1 MSIYIDPIGES
12 LGLKPIREYFPDY
25 NLNPSVPEDASSNTP
40 KGMPVDYYFPS
51 TFEGLTHTDEYKEQ
65 LSKMMTERRK
75 ENPQMGNFKPHTEE
89 TKKLLSERSMGN
101 SSALG
106 CNWSNPQSHKQATKE
121 RMLTDKNPMNNP
133 ESVAK
138 LSTTMKV
145 KKKCPHCDMM
155 GNPAT
160 LARHIKARHA

>member
-12 LGLKPIREYFPDY
+12 LGLKPIQEYFPDY

-75 ENPQMGNFKPHTEE
+75 ENPQMGNFKPHTDDVRGKISLGMMG
-89 TKKLLSERSMGN
+89 KKN
-101 SSALG
+101 NLG
-106 CNWSNPQSHKQATKE
+106 KNWSNSDEFKE
-121 RMLTDKNPMNNP
+121 KRRVFMTNKNPMNNP

>member
-25 NLNPSVPEDASSNTP
+25 DFDPPVPEDASSNTP
-40 KGMPVDYYFPS
+40 KGMPMDYYFPS

-89 TKKLLSERSMGN
+89 TKKLLSEKSMGN
-101 SSALG
+101 TNGRTSGYTLSDEFKENARQRWLG
-106 CNWSNPQSHKQATKE
+106 
-121 RMLTDKNPMNNP
+121 DDNPMSNP
-133 ESVAK
+133 ESVEKVRKSAFNK
-138 LSTTMKV
+138 KPCPTCGQKMNAGNLS
-145 KKKCPHCDMM
+145 
-155 GNPAT
+155 
-160 LARHIKARHA
+160 RHIKKCA

>member
-25 NLNPSVPEDASSNTP
+25 DFDPPVPEDASSNTP
-40 KGMPVDYYFPS
+40 KGMPMDYYFPS

-89 TKKLLSERSMGN
+89 TKKLLSEKGMGN
-101 SSALG
+101 TNGRTSGYTLSDEFKENARQRWLG
-106 CNWSNPQSHKQATKE
+106 DN
-121 RMLTDKNPMNNP
+121 NPMNNP

-138 LSTTMKV
+138 LSTTMKA